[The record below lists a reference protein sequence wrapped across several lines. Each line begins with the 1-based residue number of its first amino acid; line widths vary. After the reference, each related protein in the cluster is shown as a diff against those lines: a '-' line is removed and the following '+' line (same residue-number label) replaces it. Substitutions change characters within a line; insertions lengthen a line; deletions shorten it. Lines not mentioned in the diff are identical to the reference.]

1 MREGAEDGARDVSQ
15 AAISLPEMQA
25 RARAV
30 RRFAVQATART
41 RASHIGSALSV
52 TDILVAVYFA
62 AMRPDRAGI
71 HGDHCILSK
80 GHAAV
85 ALYGVLAERG
95 VLRVS
100 DIEHFYENGSLLA
113 GHPEPNAEA
122 GIIFGSGSLGHG
134 LPVSNGMSFGKR
146 LAGSDGHTWVVM
158 SDGECEEG
166 STWEAALFAAQH
178 RLGNL
183 TAIVDRN
190 GIQGMG
196 STESIMGL
204 EPFAQKWRAFGWRT
218 LEVDGHDLAALA
230 EAAQPAGSTTG
241 QPTMVIARTTKG
253 KGVSFMEAN
262 NDWHYRS
269 ANPDELATALAELAG

>member
-1 MREGAEDGARDVSQ
+1 MSPSAT
-15 AAISLPEMQA
+15 SLPEMQA

-52 TDILVAVYFA
+52 TDILVAVHFA
-62 AMRPDRAGI
+62 AMRADRAGAL
-71 HGDHCILSK
+71 GDHCILSK

-95 VLRVS
+95 MLSAS

-113 GHPEPNAEA
+113 GHPEPNAKA
-122 GIIFGSGSLGHG
+122 GIVFGSGSLGHG
-134 LPVSNGMSFGKR
+134 LPVSNGMSVGKR
-146 LAGSDGHTWVVM
+146 LGGSDGHTWVVM

-166 STWEAALFAAQH
+166 STWEAAIFAAQH

-204 EPFAQKWRAFGWRT
+204 EPFAEKWRAFGWRV
-218 LEVDGHDLAALA
+218 LEVDGHDLQALG
-230 EAAQPAGSTTG
+230 EAAQPGRSSIS
-241 QPTMVIARTTKG
+241 QPTVVIAHTIKG

-269 ANPDELATALAELAG
+269 ANPDELAIALAELAD

>member
-1 MREGAEDGARDVSQ
+1 MRGKGQRTERYVSL

-52 TDILVAVYFA
+52 TDILVAIYFA
-62 AMRPDRAGI
+62 AMRPDQTGV

-95 VLRVS
+95 ILRAS
-100 DIEHFYENGSLLA
+100 EIEHFYENGSLLA
-113 GHPEPNAEA
+113 GHPEPNARA

-134 LPVSNGMSFGKR
+134 LPVSNGISFGKR
-146 LAGSDGHTWVVM
+146 LAGVDGHTWVVM

-183 TAIVDRN
+183 TAVVDRN

-196 STESIMGL
+196 STESILGL
-204 EPFAQKWRAFGWRT
+204 EPFAEKWRAFGWRT
-218 LEVDGHDLAALA
+218 IEVDGHDLAALA
-230 EAAQPAGSTTG
+230 EAVQPAATTTE

-269 ANPDELATALAELAG
+269 ANPDELATALTELAG

>member
-1 MREGAEDGARDVSQ
+1 MSRSS
-15 AAISLPEMQA
+15 ISVQEMQS

-30 RRFAVQATART
+30 RRFAVAATART

-52 TDILVAVYFA
+52 TDILVAIYFA
-62 AMRPDRAGI
+62 AMREDRTGV

-80 GHAAV
+80 GHSAV

-95 VLRVS
+95 VLSRETV
-100 DIEHFYENGSLLA
+100 EHFYKNGSLLA

-122 GIIFGSGSLGHG
+122 GIVFGSGSLGHG

-183 TAIVDRN
+183 TAVVDRN

-196 STESIMGL
+196 STESVLGL
-204 EPFAQKWRAFGWRT
+204 EPFAEKWRAFGWRVM
-218 LEVDGHDLAALA
+218 EVDGHNLEELASAVQPPA
-230 EAAQPAGSTTG
+230 TEAG
-241 QPTMVIARTTKG
+241 QPTVVIAHTIKG

-269 ANPDELATALAELAG
+269 ANPDELAAALAELAG

>member
-1 MREGAEDGARDVSQ
+1 MPQ
-15 AAISLPEMQA
+15 PPISLPEMQA

-52 TDILVAVYFA
+52 TDILVAIYFA
-62 AMRPDRAGI
+62 AMRDDRTGS

-95 VLRVS
+95 VLRASLV
-100 DIEHFYENGSLLA
+100 EGFYENGSLLA

-122 GIIFGSGSLGHG
+122 GIVFGSGSLGHG
-134 LPVSNGMSFGKR
+134 LPVSNGLSFGKR

-183 TAIVDRN
+183 TAIIDRN

-196 STESIMGL
+196 STESILGL
-204 EPFAQKWRAFGWRT
+204 EPFAEKWRAFGWRVI
-218 LEVDGHDLAALA
+218 EVDGHDLGALA
-230 EAAQPAGSTTG
+230 EATRPGASTEG
-241 QPTMVIARTTKG
+241 QPTVVIAKTTKG

-269 ANPDELATALAELAG
+269 ANPDELTIALVELAG

>member
-1 MREGAEDGARDVSQ
+1 MSPSATP
-15 AAISLPEMQA
+15 LHEMQA

-62 AMRPDRAGI
+62 AMRADRTGAL
-71 HGDHCILSK
+71 GDHCILSK

-95 VLRVS
+95 VLAPSEV
-100 DIEHFYENGSLLA
+100 EHFYENGSLLA
-113 GHPEPNAEA
+113 GHPEPNAKA

-134 LPVSNGMSFGKR
+134 LPVSNGMSVGKR
-146 LAGSDGHTWVVM
+146 LGRSDGHTWVVM

-166 STWEAALFAAQH
+166 STWEAAIFAAQH
-178 RLGNL
+178 GLGNL
-183 TAIVDRN
+183 TAVIDRN

-204 EPFAQKWRAFGWRT
+204 EPFPEKWRAFGWRV
-218 LEVDGHDLAALA
+218 LEVDGHDLRALG
-230 EAAQPAGSTTG
+230 EALQPGQSAG
-241 QPTMVIARTTKG
+241 QPTVVIARTTKG

>member
-1 MREGAEDGARDVSQ
+1 MTEHGVSRSSTSVQ
-15 AAISLPEMQA
+15 EMQA

-30 RRFAVQATART
+30 RRFAVAATART

-52 TDILVAVYFA
+52 TDILVAIYFG
-62 AMRPDRAGI
+62 AMRADHTGV

-80 GHAAV
+80 GHSAV
-85 ALYGVLAERG
+85 ALYGVLAECG
-95 VLRVS
+95 VLSREAV
-100 DIEHFYENGSLLA
+100 EHFYENGSLLA

-134 LPVSNGMSFGKR
+134 LPVSNGLSFGKR

-183 TAIVDRN
+183 TAVVDRN

-196 STESIMGL
+196 STESVLGL
-204 EPFAQKWRAFGWRT
+204 EPFAEKWRAFGWRVV
-218 LEVDGHDLAALA
+218 EVDGHDLEELA
-230 EAAQPAGSTTG
+230 SATQPRGGEAG
-241 QPTMVIARTTKG
+241 QPTVVIARTVKG